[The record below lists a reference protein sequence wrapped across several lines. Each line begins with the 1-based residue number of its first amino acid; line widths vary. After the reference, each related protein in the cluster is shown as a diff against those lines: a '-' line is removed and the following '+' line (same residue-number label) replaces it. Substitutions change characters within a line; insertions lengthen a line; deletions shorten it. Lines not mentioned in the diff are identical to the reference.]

1 MKSLLAGVALGA
13 LIALPTLAQDTEVES
28 GTVLATVNG
37 EEITVGHLITM
48 LGMLPEQY
56 QQLPD
61 QVLFDGMLEQLVQQQ
76 VLASVASENISAR
89 TQLGLDNERRAF
101 LAAMMLDDIAAAE
114 PSEAEVQEAY
124 DAVHGSTDP
133 ALEYNAS
140 HILVDSEAEAEA
152 IIDQLAEGADF
163 AELAAELSIGPSGPN
178 GGQLGWFGAGRMVPE
193 FEDATMDL
201 EVGEVSAPVQT
212 QFGWHVILLNETREL
227 AAPSLDEVRADIVQA
242 LREDR
247 IDAAV
252 AEMTAG
258 AEIDRVELDID
269 ASVIRNLSLLPD

>member
-1 MKSLLAGVALGA
+1 MKSLLTGVALGA
-13 LIALPTLAQDTEVES
+13 MIALPSLAQDAEVES

-61 QVLFDGMLEQLVQQQ
+61 QVLFDGMLEQMVQQQ

-124 DAVHGSTDP
+124 DAIHGSTDA

-163 AELAAELSIGPSGPN
+163 AELATELSIGPSGPN

-193 FEDATMDL
+193 FEDATMEL
-201 EVGEVSAPVQT
+201 AVGEVSAPVQT

-247 IDAAV
+247 IDAAL

-269 ASVIRNLSLLPD
+269 ASVIRNRDLLPD

>member
-1 MKSLLAGVALGA
+1 MKSLLTGVALGA
-13 LIALPTLAQDTEVES
+13 LIALPTFAQDTDVES

-48 LGMLPEQY
+48 LGMLPPQY
-56 QQLPD
+56 QDLPD

-76 VLASVASENISAR
+76 VLASVAADDISPSM
-89 TQLGLDNERRAF
+89 QLGLANERRAF
-101 LAAMMLDDIAAAE
+101 LAAMLLDQIAAEEISEEDIQAE
-114 PSEAEVQEAY
+114 Y
-124 DAVHGSTDP
+124 DALYGATEP

-140 HILVDSEAEAEA
+140 HILVEEQVEADA

-178 GGQLGWFGAGRMVPE
+178 GGALGWFGEGRMVPE
-193 FEDATMDL
+193 FEAATMEL

-227 AAPSLDEVRADIVQA
+227 AAPALADVRAQIVSDIQQA
-242 LREDR
+242 RV
-247 IDAAV
+247 DAAV
-252 AEMTAG
+252 EALTVEASI
-258 AEIDRVELDID
+258 ERPELDID
-269 ASVIRNLSLLPD
+269 PSVIRNLDLLPQ